1 VVEVE
6 VVALAPLPEEVHSQ
20 ALQDQQLYQVQEP
33 AQLL

>member
-6 VVALAPLPEEVHSQ
+6 VVALAPLPEEVHP
-20 ALQDQQLYQVQEP
+20 QDQQLYQVQEP